1 MSATAPPAPQS
12 WGENEGAARLT
23 RREAAYLLDLAQAAK
38 RINTL
43 VGGRTR
49 ESFLTDDL
57 MRDAIM
63 FHLTKIGETV
73 HRAGHEVRRRYPEID
88 WRAVGRFRVA
98 DTVPSSGID
107 WGAAWDVATGAVS
120 DLTHLAPVAPTE
132 DESPVGNGD
141 PLATPRIAVP
151 TDAIVA
157 FCTRWKIVEL
167 ALFGSALRDDF
178 RPDSDVDVLVTFAPD
193 ARVGLFAL
201 GRMEEE
207 LAAIFDR
214 PVDLV
219 ERRGVEQSANW
230 IRRREVLGTARPVYV
245 AG

>member
-1 MSATAPPAPQS
+1 MSVAAPPTSQS
-12 WGENEGAARLT
+12 WGENERPARLT
-23 RREAAYLLDLAQAAK
+23 RRQAGHLLEIAQAAE
-38 RINTL
+38 RVRQI
-43 VGGRTR
+43 VEGHTR
-49 ESFLTDDL
+49 QALLGDGL
-57 MRDAIM
+57 LRDAM
-63 FHLTKIGETV
+63 MYHLTRIGETV
-73 HRAGHEVRRRYPEID
+73 GRLDPEVCRRYPDIN

-107 WGAAWDVATGAVS
+107 WGMAWDVATKAVPA
-120 DLTHLAPVAPTE
+120 LARLAPDAASV
-132 DESPVGNGD
+132 DEPAANDGHPVGS
-141 PLATPRIAVP
+141 PRIAIP
-151 TDAIVA
+151 IENLAA
-157 FCTRWKIVEL
+157 FCKRWKIVEL

-193 ARVGLFAL
+193 ARVGLFDC

-207 LAAIFDR
+207 LAAIFGR

-230 IRRREVLGTARPVYV
+230 IRRQAVLSNARPVYV